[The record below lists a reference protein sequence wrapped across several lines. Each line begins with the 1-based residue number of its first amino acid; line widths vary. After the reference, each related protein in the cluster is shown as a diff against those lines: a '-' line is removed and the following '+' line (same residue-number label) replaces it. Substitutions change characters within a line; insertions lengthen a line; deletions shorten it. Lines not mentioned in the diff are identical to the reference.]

1 MRPGSLRVWVVAA
14 ALSWAP
20 AGARAQELPPR
31 PGIVIVVEGI
41 GGFNVMGPV
50 AKAALRQAGIAHE
63 VREFTW
69 SHGFGQFLKDL
80 QDTRYLLS
88 KSEELAAW
96 IAKLR
101 AADPDRPIFLVG
113 HSAGT
118 GIIVR
123 AAELSPPGS
132 IDRLILLSSALSPTY
147 DLRSAL
153 IATKKGIV
161 SFHSPHDRVML
172 DWGTRQF
179 GTVDRQ
185 YTRSAGLQGFQVP
198 DTLSD
203 ADRILYSRLV
213 QVPWQTRMI
222 LQLNVGQHTG
232 PCFPGFMMAEVAPW
246 LR

>member
-1 MRPGSLRVWVVAA
+1 MIVLAI
-14 ALSWAP
+14 ALWSAP
-20 AGARAQELPPR
+20 AAVCAQEAPPPR
-31 PGIVIVVEGI
+31 PGVVIVVEGI

-50 AKAALRQAGIAHE
+50 AKAALHQAGIAHE

-80 QDTRYLLS
+80 QDTRYLLN
-88 KSEELAAW
+88 KAEELAAW
-96 IAKLR
+96 IGRLR
-101 AADPDRPIFLVG
+101 AAEPDRPIYLVG

-118 GIIVR
+118 GIVVR

-153 IATKKGIV
+153 VATKQGIV

-179 GTVDRQ
+179 GTVDRH

-213 QVPWQTRMI
+213 QIPWQSRMI
-222 LQLNVGQHTG
+222 LQCNIGQHNG